1 MKSYARDI
9 GLAFQITDDILDA
22 EGDEETMGKA
32 VRKDLDAHK
41 ATFIS
46 LLGIDKA
53 KEQADALSY
62 QAIASLEGFDEK
74 ADLLRDLARFIVER
88 RS

>member
-32 VRKDLDAHK
+32 VRKENAAIL
-41 ATFIS
+41 S
-46 LLGIDKA
+46 NRNEGIKNIA
-53 KEQADALSY
+53 AMKMTKENQS
-62 QAIASLEGFDEK
+62 SK
-74 ADLLRDLARFIVER
+74 
-88 RS
+88 